1 MNSTIERKRIT
12 KSTVINDYEWTESL
26 VKKFLPEPMLAPNPH
41 YRTASPM
48 KLFYED
54 EVIAVMQTEDF
65 KIAREKASRRKSAAK
80 KAVETKKVNLVE
92 KMSLL
97 AESIAVDIV
106 PEEELIKNVL
116 EEKEAEIK
124 WRLEKAEEYFER
136 QLHEY
141 GGEYLD
147 DYFEAV
153 EENEN
158 FEFHHPSDE
167 VLNRWIVN
175 HIRHNCTSY
184 DQELLEICGK
194 VGHEEAYSEF
204 KKRLLQKIAVV
215 YPAYADECK
224 RQIEGVR

>member
-97 AESIAVDIV
+97 AESIAVSII
-106 PEEELIKNVL
+106 PTEKLIEIVL
-116 EEKEAEIK
+116 EEQKATIK
-124 WRLEKAEEYFER
+124 YRLEQAEAYYER
-136 QLHEY
+136 QLYENGSEY
-141 GGEYLD
+141 YEEYE
-147 DYFEAV
+147 EAV
-153 EENEN
+153 EANVH
-158 FEFHHPSDE
+158 FVFRRPSDE

-175 HIRHNCTSY
+175 YIRHNCTSY

-215 YPAYADECK
+215 YPAYADECR